1 MEIRGI
7 VEASLLAAID
17 GDHDQLWNAFI
28 WSSTSQGDEYWHA
41 IASGEEP
48 LDDVAKGHLR
58 CILLEYLLEQSE
70 APKPKATPAPSPRQL
85 RVLSTHWAIRSSSS
99 RSRKVREGSAEGM
112 YRESMV
118 HKLEAEGY
126 RYLGNGLFATALYHP
141 ERPDEVLKVGD
152 YGDGDNFNGME
163 CDGWL
168 TYFDRVVRRSRSKHV
183 PKVHEVTLYEH
194 FYVVRMERLR
204 ECRNRYD
211 EIGLYSRRSCQ
222 PAVKRLAQRLQ
233 RLCSDVGHGFDLHP
247 GNIMARADGT
257 LVITDPFC

>member
-7 VEASLLAAID
+7 VEASLRAAID
-17 GDHDQLWNAFI
+17 GDHAKLWSAFI
-28 WSSTSQGDEYWHA
+28 WSSTPQGDEYWHA

-48 LDDVAKGHLR
+48 LDDVAQDHLR
-58 CILLEYLLEQSE
+58 FILLEYLLEQSE
-70 APKPKATPAPSPRQL
+70 APKPKAPAPSPR
-85 RVLSTHWAIRSSSS
+85 RSSSS

-152 YGDGDNFNGME
+152 YGSGDRFNGME

-204 ECRNRYD
+204 ECRKRYD
-211 EIGLYSRRSCQ
+211 EIGLYSSLRSRQ
-222 PAVKRLAQRLQ
+222 PAVKRLANRLQ
-233 RLCSDVGHGFDLHP
+233 KMCKDIAHDFDLHP

-257 LVITDPFC
+257 IVITDPFC